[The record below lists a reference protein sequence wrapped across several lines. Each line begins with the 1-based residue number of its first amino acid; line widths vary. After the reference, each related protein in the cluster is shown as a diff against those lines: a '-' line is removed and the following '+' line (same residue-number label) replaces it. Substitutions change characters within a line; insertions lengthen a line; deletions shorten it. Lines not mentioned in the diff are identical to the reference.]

1 MLTNPPDQLNPP
13 RKPPQDS
20 AEAGDCLRC
29 LAVVFRQHR
38 SRSSCPGYPSPEPA
52 RSSRGTTNAVSWAC
66 CDVSPCQAPVN
77 SSTAMAAVGNL
88 NRTRSSAAA
97 SPARALASDSASSCM
112 AGSCPT
118 ISRVRARG
126 AISRARSNS
135 SLAAAPYT
143 RWSKLTL
150 GEVSSSAAANC
161 HVSRARLAVEQM
173 TRSGARPAARSHR
186 PATGASRRPRRA
198 NGRSWSATSGQAD
211 LACRSSTNRRATL
224 LAMKQASQM
233 RPHSARRNSVPLQ
246 PAAA

>member
-1 MLTNPPDQLNPP
+1 MAVLRFPEG
-13 RKPPQDS
+13 DS
-20 AEAGDCLRC
+20 ADFSQGGIYFIGNATTLIRFGGITILTDP
-29 LAVVFRQHR
+29 AFMQP
-38 SRSSCPGYPSPEPA
+38 SSCPGYPSPEPA

-66 CDVSPCQAPVN
+66 CDLSPCQGPVN
-77 SSTAMAAVGNL
+77 SSTAIAAVGNL
-88 NRTRSSAAA
+88 NRTRSSASA

-118 ISRVRARG
+118 ISRVCARG

-150 GEVSSSAAANC
+150 GEVSSSAAASC

-186 PATGASRRPRRA
+186 PATGHHGGRGAPTAAHGRRH
-198 NGRSWSATSGQAD
+198 QAK
-211 LACRSSTNRRATL
+211 LTWR
-224 LAMKQASQM
+224 
-233 RPHSARRNSVPLQ
+233 
-246 PAAA
+246 AAAAPTAAQRYWP